1 MRNDTRDVEL
11 SDDTMGVPIIV
22 KLPVCMPTVQAS
34 VRASGG
40 GLKSYNRAI
49 HCVLANRISANSCRK
64 YRKLLELKNDSVYF
78 IRLSLEN
85 LECVL

>member
-40 GLKSYNRAI
+40 VSKAI
-49 HCVLANRISANSCRK
+49 TVPFTVSWRTG
-64 YRKLLELKNDSVYF
+64 SVP
-78 IRLSLEN
+78 IAAGSTGNCLN
-85 LECVL
+85 